1 MVKRSP
7 TTSDP
12 TTKSKRRQNQA
23 PVGLSS
29 PADVRDGDDPGDET
43 QRNFRYQHAYGV
55 ILLIASITE
64 QKPYA
69 AIWCEYHEDYLGERA
84 NGLYDAYQIK
94 TRKPELGEW
103 ELNNNPFRDSIKRFV
118 ALNLRFPGRVRV
130 FYFVSNV
137 KYSASQAASRI
148 KKSPIHFLDAVRV
161 ATFDNGQAWLPV
173 PFQSS
178 FDELR
183 EHCQCSSAELVDVLK
198 RLELVEGPGRDSF
211 NDEIAH
217 SHLPTVPGC
226 ESRAPAILDAIR
238 DELVYAIYK
247 ASSLQVED
255 PARHWWCVGRDTS
268 CDPAIVAKRITTI
281 SARALIAER
290 GQVTIRA
297 EDNLIDDHFE
307 RMVRMSSTATFIPR
321 PIESAELRHLLSR
334 SRLLTIKG
342 PGGCGKTRLALE
354 AATGLRAN
362 YKDGIFFTDLSSI
375 SEATLVPQAIAT
387 SLRVREQIGEPVIK
401 TLQTHLSTK
410 TVLMILDN
418 CEHLLGVCAEVANQL
433 SLSCPNVTLLATSRE
448 ALHLPGEQLYEVP
461 PMSLPDPT
469 EVVTPEDV
477 SRYAA
482 LGLFVN
488 RALLRKPDFKPTSED
503 IAIITELC
511 RRLDGLPL
519 AIELAAACINAMSV
533 KEILNDLKKS
543 FRLLARTRRPTPL
556 RHKTLKATI
565 DWSVSLLHEEEET
578 LLRRLSVFSGGWL
591 AEAADEILS
600 GNQVKK
606 GSVLLLL
613 MALVDKSLVLF
624 ERYAGRDRYRLLE
637 TIRQY
642 SVERLEDIGETK
654 RFRTAHR
661 DFFLNLVVAAGH
673 NLEGEEQRIWLDGL
687 EMEHENL
694 RAALEWSL
702 VEGEDGEDGLALAA
716 GLGRFWEMRGHLSEG
731 RRWLQSALIN
741 NLEPTTLR
749 AKGLNAEGALARLQ
763 GEYSA
768 ARLSHDESLEIF
780 QDLGDKRGVAES
792 LERLG
797 NIASD
802 LGENEAA
809 AVYYRASLENY
820 KEIDDDKGIAW
831 VLNSVGGTALARGR
845 LTKYRS
851 YFEQSLALSEQP
863 VNRRIMGRTLSSLG
877 ILAVEQGE
885 YETAFALYYRSL
897 QIFEEAADSRGI
909 ARSFDNLGNLA
920 MDSGNYSEA
929 EDYFNKSLKIRRD
942 LGDKQGVAITLYHLG
957 RVAILMKERAKALS
971 CWQESL
977 NIDESLKV
985 KGRSVLGELA
995 SLAIED
1001 KDFDE
1006 ARHLLRIGI
1015 EEHKSIGMIRGIADI
1030 VLRCAQLSC
1039 AEGRF
1044 DRAACLLGNS
1054 AYLCESYSIAQ
1065 RPDAI
1070 ALQTKLT
1077 DDCHVALGKDFE
1089 ATRKLGENLTL
1100 EDVVTL
1106 AL

>member
-1 MVKRSP
+1 MVKRSR
-7 TTSDP
+7 TASGSTI
-12 TTKSKRRQNQA
+12 KSKRRQTSA
-23 PVGLSS
+23 PVGPS
-29 PADVRDGDDPGDET
+29 PVDVLDSNDPGDQT

-55 ILLIASITE
+55 ILLIASIIG
-64 QKPYA
+64 QKPYV
-69 AIWCEYHEDYLGERA
+69 AIWCEHHEDYLGERTD
-84 NGLYDAYQIK
+84 GLYDAYQIK

-103 ELNNNPFRDSIKRFV
+103 ELNNTPFRDSIKRFV
-118 ALNLRFPGRVRV
+118 ALNLKFPGRVHV

-137 KYSASQAASRI
+137 KYSVSKADNRI
-148 KKSPIHFLDAVRV
+148 KKSPVLFLEAVGG
-161 ATFDNGQAWLPV
+161 ATFDNRKAWLPIH
-173 PFQSS
+173 FQVA
-178 FDELR
+178 FEELR
-183 EHCQCSSAELVDVLK
+183 GYCQCSSAELVDVLK

-226 ESRAPAILDAIR
+226 ESRAPATLDGVR
-238 DELVYAIYK
+238 DKLVYTIYK

-255 PARHWWCVGRDTS
+255 PARHWWCVGRGAS
-268 CDPAIVAKRITTI
+268 NDPTILAKRITVL

-290 GQVTIRA
+290 VLVTRNG
-297 EDNLIDDHFE
+297 EDDLIDDHFE
-307 RMVRMSSTATFIPR
+307 RIVKMLSAATFIPR
-321 PIESAELRHLLSR
+321 PTESDEVRHLLSK

-342 PGGCGKTRLALE
+342 PGGCGKTRLALK
-354 AATGLRAN
+354 AATDLRAN
-362 YKDGIFFTDLSSI
+362 YKDGVFFTDLSSL

-387 SLRVREQIGEPVIK
+387 SLRVCEQIGEPIINS
-401 TLQTHLSTK
+401 LQTHLSTK
-410 TVLMILDN
+410 TVLIILDN
-418 CEHLLGVCAEVANQL
+418 CEHLLKACAEVANQL
-433 SLSCPNVTLLATSRE
+433 SLSCPNITILTTSRE
-448 ALHLPGEQLYEVP
+448 ALHLPVEQLYEVP
-461 PMSLPDPT
+461 PMSLPDST
-469 EVVTPEDV
+469 KVVTPEDV

-488 RALLRKPDFKPTSED
+488 RATLKKPDFKPTDED
-503 IAIITELC
+503 TAIIAELC

-519 AIELAAACINAMSV
+519 AIELAAACISAMSV
-533 KEILNDLKKS
+533 EGILNDLKKS
-543 FRLLARTRRPTPL
+543 FRLLARTSNVTPL
-556 RHKTLKATI
+556 RHQTLKATI
-565 DWSVSLLHEEEET
+565 DWSVSLLHQEEEM

-591 AEAADEILS
+591 AEAANEILS
-600 GNQVKK
+600 GTQVEK

-613 MALVDKSLVLF
+613 IALVDKSLILF

-642 SVERLEDIGETK
+642 SAERLKDIGETK
-654 RFRTAHR
+654 RVRTAHR
-661 DFFLNLVVAAGH
+661 DFFLKLAVAADH
-673 NLEGEEQRIWLDGL
+673 NLEGEQQGTWLDGL

-694 RAALEWSL
+694 RTALEWSL
-702 VEGEDGEDGLALAA
+702 VEGDDGEDGLALAA
-716 GLGRFWEMRGHLSEG
+716 SLGRFWEMRGHLSEG
-731 RRWLQSALIN
+731 RRWLQSALIKN
-741 NLEPTTLR
+741 PKPTALR

-802 LGENEAA
+802 LGENETAS
-809 AVYYRASLENY
+809 VYYQASLENY
-820 KEIDDDKGIAW
+820 REIEDDKGIAW
-831 VLNSVGGTALARGR
+831 VLKSMGSTALTRGR
-845 LTKYRS
+845 LTKYHS
-851 YFEQSLALSEQP
+851 YFEQSLALSEKP

-897 QIFEEAADSRGI
+897 QFFEEAADSRGV

-920 MDSGNYSEA
+920 MDSGNYPKA
-929 EDYFNKSLKIRRD
+929 EDYFNKSLKIRRELD
-942 LGDKQGVAITLYHLG
+942 DKQGVAITLYHLG
-957 RVAILMKERAKALS
+957 RVAILMKEKAKALS

-995 SLAIED
+995 SLAIDD
-1001 KDFDE
+1001 KNIDE

-1015 EEHKSIGMIRGIADI
+1015 EEHKSIGMIKGIADI

-1044 DRAACLLGNS
+1044 DRAARLLGHS
-1054 AYLCESYSIAQ
+1054 AHLCESYSIAQ
-1065 RPDAI
+1065 RPDSI

-1077 DDCHVALGKDFE
+1077 DECHVPLGKDFE
-1089 ATRKLGENLTL
+1089 AIWKLGQTLTL
-1100 EDVVTL
+1100 EDVAIL
-1106 AL
+1106 IS